1 MIDTT
6 LTLIAKIYHTIIII
20 IITISIIVNRNRNKN
35 KKISKQIEISK
46 IPAICITW
54 IIIAVLQTLIS
65 FTIVLLSTTV
75 LVIATILIVEIEI
88 VLRILILLIHLC
100 IIIIHES
107 YYNYENGYRLDKIVE
122 YIQTI
127 QFTYFK

>member
-46 IPAICITW
+46 IPAICIT
-54 IIIAVLQTLIS
+54 
-65 FTIVLLSTTV
+65 
-75 LVIATILIVEIEI
+75 
-88 VLRILILLIHLC
+88 
-100 IIIIHES
+100 
-107 YYNYENGYRLDKIVE
+107 
-122 YIQTI
+122 
-127 QFTYFK
+127 